1 MKTVQWDVKES
12 FVFPEE
18 AGMPSGVET
27 VNVTPMFT
35 VDRTDEAV
43 RLSGIYHIAAH
54 IALDEEKNRTF
65 DVETAILIDDV
76 EIEMGKGYFEY
87 AVPFN
92 IDLPPEAQDPLD
104 VITQN
109 TLCKVDGQGSFAIT
123 WDVECSY
130 LEKKEE
136 VATNVEEIVADVQ
149 PVVKETKVEEAVAN
163 TQSVVKETT
172 VEEAVVDAQPA
183 SKETK
188 VDEAVAIT
196 SIAVLEN
203 TTFSDEDEALS
214 FIAGLDDGFSSTSYH
229 SNDVFVQDKA

>member
-12 FVFPEE
+12 FVFPED
-18 AGMPSGVET
+18 AGLPSGVET

-43 RLSGIYHIAAH
+43 RLSGIYHIAAN
-54 IALDEEKNRTF
+54 IALDEEKKRTF

-76 EIEMGKGYFEY
+76 EVEAGKGYFEY

-92 IDLPPEAQDPLD
+92 IDLPPEARDPIE

-136 VATNVEEIVADVQ
+136 VAANVEEVDADAQ
-149 PVVKETKVEEAVAN
+149 AVVKETKVEE
-163 TQSVVKETT
+163 VV
-172 VEEAVVDAQPA
+172 AVVSTAA
-183 SKETK
+183 
-188 VDEAVAIT
+188 
-196 SIAVLEN
+196 LEN
-203 TTFSDEDEALS
+203 TAFSDEDEALS
-214 FIAGLDDGFSSTSYH
+214 FIAGLEDGFSSTSYR
-229 SNDVFVQDKA
+229 SNDIFVQDKA

>member
-1 MKTVQWDVKES
+1 MKIVQWDVKES

-43 RLSGIYHIAAH
+43 RLSGIYHIAAN
-54 IALDEEKNRTF
+54 IALDEEKKRTF

-109 TLCKVDGQGSFAIT
+109 TLCKVDGLGSFAIT

-136 VATNVEEIVADVQ
+136 VATNVEEIVGDVQ
-149 PVVKETKVEEAVAN
+149 P
-163 TQSVVKETT
+163 VVKETT

-188 VDEAVAIT
+188 VDEAAAIT